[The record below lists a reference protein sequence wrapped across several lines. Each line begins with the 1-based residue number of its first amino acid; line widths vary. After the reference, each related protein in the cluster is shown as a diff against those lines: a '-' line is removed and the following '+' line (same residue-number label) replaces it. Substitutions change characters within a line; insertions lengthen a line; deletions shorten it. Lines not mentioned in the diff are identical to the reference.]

1 MRYWVQVATGRD
13 LQALAF
19 DWRRIQRAAGEVLAD
34 RNGFTAEWGQTRR
47 LVIGPYAN
55 AGEAQKAVTAL
66 NEKGVDSFAF
76 TSAAGEEVAP
86 LK

>member
-1 MRYWVQVATGRD
+1 VT
-13 LQALAF
+13 
-19 DWRRIQRAAGEVLAD
+19 
-34 RNGFTAEWGQTRR
+34 
-47 LVIGPYAN
+47 GPYAN